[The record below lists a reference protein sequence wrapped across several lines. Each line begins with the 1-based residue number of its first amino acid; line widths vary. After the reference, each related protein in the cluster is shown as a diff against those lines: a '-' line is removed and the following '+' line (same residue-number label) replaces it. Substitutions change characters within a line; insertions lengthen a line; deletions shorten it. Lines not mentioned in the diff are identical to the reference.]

1 MSHVENG
8 RITFPTAHRI
18 CSLHG
23 LPGPDYILER
33 SFVASTYSV
42 GTAIRDS
49 LDEMDQGCLVT
60 NVHRHTDERVHMVN
74 SQRANPEGKQEV
86 VRLKILS
93 KDVNLTRH
101 TTNPGETSY

>member
-8 RITFPTAHRI
+8 RVTFPTAHRI
-18 CSLHG
+18 RSLPG

-33 SFVASTYSV
+33 SLVASTHSV

-74 SQRANPEGKQEV
+74 SQRANPEEKQEV
-86 VRLKILS
+86 VCLKILS
-93 KDVNLTRH
+93 KHVNLTRH
-101 TTNPGETSY
+101 ATNPGESSY